1 MKKKT
6 SLKRSRFPYILGTS
20 LLVLTIG
27 ASLLGFFAYSNLN
40 DIIGTLEDEAKPHVN
55 LLLFNDIK
63 LELQEIDHSMERYVY
78 TSQQSHMS
86 KFRNSIESAIQILD
100 TLKNKNVDQEI
111 LNSVDSLRN
120 LILTKGT
127 ILTQVGN
134 LDYESMEATF
144 ANLKDQLNDIQTKQV
159 LEDTVMRKKR
169 GFLQR
174 LFGKKEPQVISDTL
188 DIYGSA
194 EYKELVNSQL
204 DSIARRSQQKAY
216 TQKLKELTLQQD
228 HQDIQKAI
236 SALISTMEKW
246 ELRKIREQ
254 SADASG
260 IAKYT
265 SKYVTMFSVVV
276 PVLLLITLTVLI
288 IYIIRTKKHQEILQS
303 GRKNALRLAKE
314 KEQFLANMSH
324 EIRTPMNA
332 INGFAKI
339 LLKGDLNK
347 EQYDYVRII
356 GQSTDHLT
364 HILNDVLDFSKL
376 QSGKIKLEQKP
387 FKLVELV
394 KDTAKLL
401 ADKAEEKGIKIKCNT
416 NELPKVVIGDPYRL
430 RQILLNLIS
439 NSIKFTDRGE
449 VTIKAAVGKKAKNG
463 IVIVIFEIIDTG
475 IGIPLNRQ
483 KTIFDEFEQVNRDDK
498 REGTGLGLSITK
510 KLVTIHRGKIKLE
523 SVEGE
528 GTKFTVSIPYGT
540 ADATMVPSKDLA
552 QEIKLKNMHILIAD
566 DESFNR
572 KLLEA
577 IFMEHEITYD
587 FAEHG
592 EEAFELMSKTQYDV
606 VLMDF
611 RMPHL
616 NGPEVA
622 EKIRNIGKLNVDTPI
637 VGLTAT
643 VSDQDMKMAK
653 NSGIDH
659 VLRKPFD
666 TQELLEIIKEYQATI
681 ASKEVDKNQDYNRDN
696 MYDLSAL
703 SKMGDED
710 FVRDMIETF
719 ISSTTENLKELE
731 QHYQN
736 EDWRN
741 IGEVL
746 HKIIAPAR
754 HLKANDLVTQL
765 KKNEISAREGNPIS
779 LDEYETIKSST
790 LKLVNSLQLD
800 LQKN

>member
-288 IYIIRTKKHQEILQS
+288 IYIIRTKKHQ
-303 GRKNALRLAKE
+303 
-314 KEQFLANMSH
+314 
-324 EIRTPMNA
+324 
-332 INGFAKI
+332 
-339 LLKGDLNK
+339 
-347 EQYDYVRII
+347 
-356 GQSTDHLT
+356 
-364 HILNDVLDFSKL
+364 
-376 QSGKIKLEQKP
+376 
-387 FKLVELV
+387 
-394 KDTAKLL
+394 
-401 ADKAEEKGIKIKCNT
+401 
-416 NELPKVVIGDPYRL
+416 
-430 RQILLNLIS
+430 
-439 NSIKFTDRGE
+439 
-449 VTIKAAVGKKAKNG
+449 
-463 IVIVIFEIIDTG
+463 
-475 IGIPLNRQ
+475 
-483 KTIFDEFEQVNRDDK
+483 
-498 REGTGLGLSITK
+498 
-510 KLVTIHRGKIKLE
+510 
-523 SVEGE
+523 
-528 GTKFTVSIPYGT
+528 
-540 ADATMVPSKDLA
+540 
-552 QEIKLKNMHILIAD
+552 
-566 DESFNR
+566 
-572 KLLEA
+572 
-577 IFMEHEITYD
+577 
-587 FAEHG
+587 
-592 EEAFELMSKTQYDV
+592 
-606 VLMDF
+606 
-611 RMPHL
+611 
-616 NGPEVA
+616 
-622 EKIRNIGKLNVDTPI
+622 
-637 VGLTAT
+637 
-643 VSDQDMKMAK
+643 
-653 NSGIDH
+653 
-659 VLRKPFD
+659 
-666 TQELLEIIKEYQATI
+666 
-681 ASKEVDKNQDYNRDN
+681 
-696 MYDLSAL
+696 
-703 SKMGDED
+703 
-710 FVRDMIETF
+710 
-719 ISSTTENLKELE
+719 
-731 QHYQN
+731 
-736 EDWRN
+736 
-741 IGEVL
+741 
-746 HKIIAPAR
+746 
-754 HLKANDLVTQL
+754 
-765 KKNEISAREGNPIS
+765 
-779 LDEYETIKSST
+779 
-790 LKLVNSLQLD
+790 
-800 LQKN
+800 